1 MRRARF
7 IAGVGA
13 GLMSTEGAKAQAC
26 SYNQHST
33 AFNEYFKPYTAC
45 RDPFQ
50 GRVPPVYRIPGSG
63 PPVIVLHEVSG
74 AGPSLF
80 AFAKRVADEGFT
92 PYVPI
97 LFGHPNHETGPIATV
112 FQAARLC
119 LKHEFS
125 CLKAGKSSPVV
136 DWVRKLS
143 AVVYAEHQPAHPGI
157 GVIGL
162 CLTGNFALAL
172 ADQPHLL
179 APVVSEPALPFA
191 ILPELRADLGLDAKE
206 LQTLRQRLRNGLPL
220 AVFRFKDDPI
230 VPNKRMATLQTLLDS
245 CGAKMTGDYNL
256 PPTCRGAHAVFTD
269 HYDPDST
276 SSKRAFAMLI
286 RFLKGQLG

>member
-1 MRRARF
+1 MKRARF

-13 GLMSTEGAKAQAC
+13 GLVGTEGSQAEAC
-26 SYNQHST
+26 TYNQKST
-33 AFNEYFKPYTAC
+33 AFNDFTQYTRC
-45 RDPFQ
+45 RDAFQ
-50 GRVPPVYRIPGSG
+50 GRVPPVFRIASSG

-97 LFGHPNHETGPIATV
+97 LFGQANHETGKVSTV
-112 FQAARLC
+112 FEAARLC
-119 LKHEFS
+119 LRHEFS

-136 DWVRKLS
+136 DWVRKLC
-143 AVVYAEHQPAHPGI
+143 AVVYAEHRSAHPGI

-191 ILPELRADLGLDAKE
+191 ILPELRRDLGLDAKE

-220 AVFRFKDDPI
+220 AVFRFKGDPI
-230 VPNKRMATLQTLLDS
+230 VPNQRMATLQSLVDS
-245 CGAKMTGDYNL
+245 CGGKIAGNYNL
-256 PPTCRGAHAVFTD
+256 EPTCRGAHAVFTD
-269 HYDPDST
+269 HYDPDSAT
-276 SSKRAFAMLI
+276 SKQAFAMLI
-286 RFLKGQLG
+286 QFLKAQLG